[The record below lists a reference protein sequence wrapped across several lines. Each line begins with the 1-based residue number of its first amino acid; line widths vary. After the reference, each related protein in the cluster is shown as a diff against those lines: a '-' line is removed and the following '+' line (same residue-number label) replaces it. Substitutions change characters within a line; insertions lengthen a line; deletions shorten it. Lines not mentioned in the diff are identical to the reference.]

1 MLLFQVLKAQDLA
14 NLNFKYHFIYI
25 SDYIYLYWWVFCQRV
40 MFFDD
45 ALKVSLH
52 I

>member
-1 MLLFQVLKAQDLA
+1 MLLFQVLKDQDLA
-14 NLNFKYHFIYI
+14 NLSFKFNFISI
-25 SDYIYLYWWVFCQRV
+25 SDYIYLYWWVFSQRV

-45 ALKVSLH
+45 ALKVSLN